1 MGTMSRKII
10 NAILGLASVDQAFRR
25 ELLENP
31 LQAVQAKQFELTP
44 EEEEIFK
51 RISARD
57 LSEFSQQLLAHLDS
71 KEKE

>member
-10 NAILGLASVDQAFRR
+10 NAILGLASVDQTFCR

-51 RISARD
+51 QISART
-57 LSEFSQQLLAHLDS
+57 LTEFSQALLAHLTP